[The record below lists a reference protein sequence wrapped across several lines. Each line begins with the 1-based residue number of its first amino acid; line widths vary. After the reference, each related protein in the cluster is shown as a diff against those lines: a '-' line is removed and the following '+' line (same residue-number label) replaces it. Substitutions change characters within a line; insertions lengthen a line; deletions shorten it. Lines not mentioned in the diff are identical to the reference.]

1 MRERTYVAVLL
12 ILAAVGI
19 FLSITESARNPAY
32 GERPLVQYALAGL
45 FGLALGF
52 VVQRSRFCFTS
63 AIRDSVMFGVYR
75 NLKIGL
81 LALAVATLVYSI
93 YFSTGIDIDPM
104 KGGIPTTW
112 HPLVGGILFGFGMVI
127 AGGCVMSTLY
137 RIGEGNIQYAVVL
150 ASLLAGIAV
159 AVHTFWWWFGLGI
172 GRAEFTTIAGLPVLI
187 RLDEL
192 FKVSPVVVGVVQAGI
207 FLLAYFSLE
216 KKEAG

>member
-1 MRERTYVAVLL
+1 MAGIVLSL
-12 ILAAVGI
+12 
-19 FLSITESARNPAY
+19 TESARNPAY
-32 GERPLVQYALAGL
+32 KEKPLVEYALAGF

-52 VVQRSRFCFTS
+52 IVQRSRFCFTS
-63 AIRDSVMFGVYR
+63 AIRDSVMFGIYR

-81 LALAVATLVYSI
+81 LALAIATLVYSI
-93 YFSTGIDIDPM
+93 YFALGPEAIGGNVMPL

-150 ASLLAGIAV
+150 ASMLAGIAV

-172 GRAEFTTIAGLPVLI
+172 GRAEFTTIAGLPVTV

-192 FKVSPVVVGVVQAGI
+192 FGVSPVVVGVVQAGI

-216 KKEAG
+216 RKEAG